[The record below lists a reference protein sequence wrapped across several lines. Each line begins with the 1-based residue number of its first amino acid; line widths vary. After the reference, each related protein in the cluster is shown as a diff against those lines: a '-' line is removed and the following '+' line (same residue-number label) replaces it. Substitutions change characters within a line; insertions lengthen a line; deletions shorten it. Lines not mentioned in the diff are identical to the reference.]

1 MPKRDLAY
9 MHGQREAIAR
19 AALAVMFEK
28 GVYGTSLRDICEQ
41 AGISMGTFYVHF
53 RTKEEAVVAA
63 FALDNTERRIK
74 PEPLPETRS
83 EYLVGLRQGFLDM
96 WKDSVEIRRSR
107 LSLQF
112 VADMALESANPPGL
126 SEIYEHLGSWT
137 RQALEKLAANGEI
150 DLPLG
155 LDRTVDAIRH
165 VALGAQYMVMG
176 NKELDVA
183 QIADGVVALA
193 DLIFT
198 DPLKP
203 IA

>member
-19 AALAVMFEK
+19 SALAVMLEK

-41 AGISMGTFYVHF
+41 ADISMGTFYVHF

-63 FALDNTERRIK
+63 FALDNHERRNR
-74 PEPLPETRS
+74 PEPLPDTRS
-83 EYLVGLRQGFLDM
+83 EYLEGMRQGFLDM
-96 WKDSVEIRRSR
+96 WNDPVEIRRSR

-126 SEIYEHLGSWT
+126 SEIFEHHGIWT
-137 RQALEKLAANGEI
+137 RQAMEKLVAKGEAE
-150 DLPLG
+150 LPLG
-155 LDRTVDAIRH
+155 LDRTVDGIHHA
-165 VALGAQYMVMG
+165 VMGAQYMVMG
-176 NKELDVA
+176 NKELDVTKV
-183 QIADGVVALA
+183 ADDLVALL
-193 DLIFT
+193 DLILS

-203 IA
+203 KT

>member
-9 MHGQREAIAR
+9 MDGQREAIAR
-19 AALAVMFEK
+19 AALAVMFDK

-63 FALDNTERRIK
+63 FALDNHERRIK

-83 EYLVGLRQGFLDM
+83 EYLERLRQGFIDFS
-96 WKDSVEIRRSR
+96 KDPVEIRRSR

-126 SEIYEHLGSWT
+126 SDIYEHHRIWT
-137 RQALEKLAANGEI
+137 RRALEKLLAKGEI
-150 DLPLG
+150 ELPLG
-155 LDRTVDAIRH
+155 LDRSVDAIH
-165 VALGAQYMVMG
+165 HAALGANYMAMG
-176 NKELDVA
+176 NKDLDVA
-183 QIADGVVALA
+183 EVADGIVAL
-193 DLIFT
+193 
-198 DPLKP
+198 LKLTLTHP
-203 IA
+203 PKPKG